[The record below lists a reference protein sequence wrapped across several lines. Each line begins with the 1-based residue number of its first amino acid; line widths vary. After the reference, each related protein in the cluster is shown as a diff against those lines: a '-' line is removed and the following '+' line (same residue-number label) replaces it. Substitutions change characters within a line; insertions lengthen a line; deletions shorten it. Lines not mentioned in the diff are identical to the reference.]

1 MATEFYAKFLRE
13 KAIPAINEAVEN
25 LDEVIIQDDQES
37 KHKMQVTMG
46 VVYDLFEGR
55 IEADDGDAKFAD
67 VWPTENIW
75 EIRKQ
80 KIRGKTF
87 KNFDSLVNF
96 VNLGWQK
103 ITLEQCEAMID
114 NIPKRVAK
122 MVQLNG
128 NQVYE
133 Y

>member
-13 KAIPAINEAVEN
+13 KTIPAINEAVGN
-25 LDEVIIQDDQES
+25 LDEVIFQDDQES
-37 KHKMQVTMG
+37 RHKMQVTMG
-46 VVYDLFEGR
+46 VVYDLFEER

-67 VWPTENIW
+67 VWPIENIW

-80 KIRGKTF
+80 KIREQTF
-87 KNFDSLVNF
+87 KNFDSLVN
-96 VNLGWQK
+96 LEWQK

-133 Y
+133 H